1 MARATRAVSSGM
13 GEIACGCNDM
23 GLLLLMSSFVLIT
36 LSFSYSTIILLLLL
50 FPFANRVQRCT
61 APFRAARYP
70 FQIRPVPRHRFS
82 VAACQRTRLAELRR
96 DSPDC
101 VRVAQGS

>member
-50 FPFANRVQRCT
+50 CPFANRVNVCT
-61 APFRAARYP
+61 SLFFPP
-70 FQIRPVPRHRFS
+70 STKENKLQG
-82 VAACQRTRLAELRR
+82 QKRTILTTKSLSENQNFVENELG
-96 DSPDC
+96 SPY
-101 VRVAQGS
+101 